1 MPDKEPEKVSV
12 SSLPFYGEVARPS
25 YAARP
30 VEESVLRD
38 GFRVAREG
46 VTEVVGVAKD
56 TRDAVN
62 HVVDTGKAHSS
73 AAYFQVGLSNL
84 KPMVTLRQ
92 PKNKTSFLA
101 KRRREPP
108 GQTSHN
114 IRDWPP
120 GSPGRKTQRRL
131 VQEGSL
137 HRAWGGG
144 RDRPVLP

>member
-1 MPDKEPEKVSV
+1 MSV

-30 VEESVLRD
+30 VEDSVLRD

-73 AAYFQVGLSNL
+73 AAYFQVELSNL
-84 KPMVTLRQ
+84 KPMVTPRQ
-92 PKNKTSFLA
+92 PKNKTSFSA

-108 GQTSHN
+108 GQISHN

-120 GSPGRKTQRRL
+120 GSPGRKT
-131 VQEGSL
+131 
-137 HRAWGGG
+137 
-144 RDRPVLP
+144 

>member
-12 SSLPFYGEVARPS
+12 SSLPFYGEVPRPS

-30 VEESVLRD
+30 VEDSVLRD

-84 KPMVTLRQ
+84 KPMVTLKQ

-101 KRRREPP
+101 PSRSPR
-108 GQTSHN
+108 SHN
-114 IRDWPP
+114 LR
-120 GSPGRKTQRRL
+120 SSVRSFVRFK
-131 VQEGSL
+131 V
-137 HRAWGGG
+137 
-144 RDRPVLP
+144 V